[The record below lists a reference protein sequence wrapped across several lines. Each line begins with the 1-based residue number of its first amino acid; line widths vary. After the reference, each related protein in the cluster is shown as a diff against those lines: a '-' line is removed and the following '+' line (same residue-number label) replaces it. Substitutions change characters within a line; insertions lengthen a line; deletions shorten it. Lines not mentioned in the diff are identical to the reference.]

1 MGNLQEKIFI
11 TPENPK
17 IILYKEEANKM
28 KKRLMAL
35 VLCAVLVLSYG
46 GCSKKEK
53 STSAPESLNQTASA
67 DQTEDSADGDGESG
81 FPISKEPIT
90 LTYYMKMNGAMSATM
105 ESYADVEY
113 FKELEKKTNIHIEWN
128 HNANDDAFALMIAS
142 GNLPDLIN
150 WPLGSAAGGVQS
162 LLEDNVILDLTD
174 LLPKYAPNYYSWL
187 QANPEEDKDFKL
199 DNGSYYQFVNFNAD
213 WQNKD
218 IVYFRILGPQIRQ
231 DWLDAVNMDMPTTT
245 DELYKVLCAFRD
257 NDMNGDGDKTDEI
270 PYVIS
275 SDMGSNLY
283 PLAGSFGTRNDF
295 QLLDGKIVYGPT
307 SDNYKK
313 FLTYMNK
320 LYTEGLINTDF
331 AVNADAL
338 NMILQNK
345 AGFTIGSMGSSVIA
359 SHEALKKQNPDYNF
373 ISVPWLIGPD
383 GYQSFTQDTNV
394 NPRATAITSA
404 CKHVEEAMKWL
415 DYAYSEEGSLN
426 STFGIEGKSYEMVDG
441 YPTVMDSVRQ
451 NDKGWSEEQ
460 SISRWMMGAV
470 NYPQAKDFR
479 FYEQFNLNEDYKK
492 DIQTNW
498 DLAKT
503 DITMP
508 PAVFTTE
515 EASTYSNA
523 MSDIKTYVDECGLKF
538 ITGDMSLDS
547 DWDTFVAKVESMGI
561 SKAQALKQ
569 AAYDRFLQR

>member
-1 MGNLQEKIFI
+1 M
-11 TPENPK
+11 
-17 IILYKEEANKM
+17 NK
-28 KKRLMAL
+28 RVMAF
-35 VLCAVLVLSYG
+35 VLCTVLVLSCIG
-46 GCSKKEK
+46 GCSKKGK
-53 STSAPESLNQTASA
+53 STVNQEALNQTVSA
-67 DQTEDSADGDGESG
+67 DQMEDLVSGDGESE

-90 LTYYMKMNGAMSATM
+90 LTYYMKMNDAMGATM

-128 HNANDDAFALMIAS
+128 HNANEDTFALMIAS

-150 WPLGSAAGGVQS
+150 WPLGRVAGGVQS
-162 LLEDNVILDLTD
+162 LLEDNVILDLTE
-174 LLPKYAPNYYSWL
+174 LIPKYAPNYYSWL
-187 QANPEEDKDFKL
+187 QANPEKDKDFKL
-199 DNGSYYQFVNFNAD
+199 DNGTYYQFVNFNVD
-213 WQNKD
+213 WKTKKM
-218 IVYFRILGPQIRQ
+218 VHFRILGPQIRQ
-231 DWLDAVNMDMPTTT
+231 DWLDAINMNMPATT

-257 NDMNGDGDKTDEI
+257 NDVNGDGDITDEI

-275 SDMGSNLY
+275 SDLGNNLY

-313 FLTYMNK
+313 FLIYMNK
-320 LYTEGLINTDF
+320 LYTEDLINTDF
-331 AVNADAL
+331 AVNADAQ

-345 AGFTIGSMGSSVIA
+345 AGFTIGSMGSSLIA
-359 SHEALKKQNPDYNF
+359 SHEALLKQNPDYNF

-394 NPRATAITSA
+394 NSRATAVTSA
-404 CKHVEEAMKWL
+404 CEHVEEAMKWL

-426 STFGIEGKSYEMVDG
+426 STFGIEGKSYELVNG
-441 YPTVMDSVRQ
+441 YPTVMDAVKQ

-470 NYPQAKDFR
+470 NYPHAKDSR
-479 FYEQFNLNEDYKK
+479 FYEQFNLNEDYKR

-498 DLAKT
+498 DKAKT

-515 EASTYSNA
+515 EASDYSNV
-523 MSDIKTYVDECGLKF
+523 MSDIKTYVDECSLKF
-538 ITGDMSLDS
+538 ITGDMSLDT
-547 DWDTFVAKVESMGI
+547 DWDTFAANVESMGI
-561 SKAQALKQ
+561 SKALALKQ
-569 AAYDRFLQR
+569 AAYERFLQR